1 MPFCT
6 LPPEKSAHIKQ
17 ALADKIKISGIP
29 TLVALD
35 SKGNFI
41 TDTAKNEVMAASGD
55 EEKSKALIQK
65 WMATEAVP
73 IEEAQLSG
81 KGPGG
86 LLSKVFMYFMRNPM
100 YIVGMI
106 FMLKK
111 LYKKMELGGDED
123 EL

>member
-1 MPFCT
+1 MPWCT

-41 TDTAKNEVMAASGD
+41 TDTARNEVMAANGD
-55 EEKSKALIQK
+55 EEKSKALIEK
-65 WMATEAVP
+65 WKATEAVP

-81 KGPGG
+81 TGPGG
-86 LLSKVFMYFMRNPM
+86 MLSKVFMYFMRNPM

-106 FMLKK
+106 FMAKK
-111 LYKKMELGGDED
+111 LYHRYELGGEEE

>member
-1 MPFCT
+1 M
-6 LPPEKSAHIKQ
+6 
-17 ALADKIKISGIP
+17 
-29 TLVALD
+29 ALD